1 MELREALSQISE
13 IRQQMAR
20 SEIFQGYRSV
30 PVAITGGLGIVAACL
45 QPVFIPSPVQQ
56 IDRYL
61 ALWIGLA
68 VIGLTLAGIQLIRR
82 AQLAGPGVSR
92 ELTRLAVEQFL
103 PCILVGGLVT
113 LCLYIGPREAMWALP
128 GLWSLFFALGIFSSY
143 RLLPPQVFWA
153 GLYYLLCGCCCLI
166 LGHGEQ
172 AFAPWQMGVSFGGG
186 QLLSAAILYWTL
198 ERPHAP

>member
-30 PVAITGGLGIVAACL
+30 SVAITGVLGIVAACL

-82 AQLAGPGVSR
+82 AQFAGPGVSR

-113 LCLYIGPREAMWALP
+113 LCLYIGPREARWALP

-143 RLLPPQVFWA
+143 RLLPPRSSGRDFTISSVAVAASFW
-153 GLYYLLCGCCCLI
+153 GMVSRHSR
-166 LGHGEQ
+166 LGKW
-172 AFAPWQMGVSFGGG
+172 ASV
-186 QLLSAAILYWTL
+186 SAAVSC
-198 ERPHAP
+198 